1 MQNARRKKKFGL
13 SFYFLLKEPLLDFN
27 WKVKVGSTSRF
38 FDFVWIGFKSFS
50 TFEPLMRAMT
60 VRTAKIKKK
69 FVCVWERKRVCV
81 CVRAWKTGS
90 KSVGEKGRER
100 ERARE
105 WEWERKVIRFNCH
118 SRFDWR
124 CFQHVSK
131 NSGKKP
137 LLQKFN
143 FLSQLFSSSSSI
155 WSALGRDVWRY
166 AK

>member
-1 MQNARRKKKFGL
+1 MQNARREKKFGL
-13 SFYFLLKEPLLDFN
+13 SLFLFHLKEPLLDFN

-81 CVRAWKTGS
+81 CVRACKTGS

-100 ERARE
+100 ESERVRVRA
-105 WEWERKVIRFNCH
+105 KG
-118 SRFDWR
+118 DP
-124 CFQHVSK
+124 FQ
-131 NSGKKP
+131 
-137 LLQKFN
+137 
-143 FLSQLFSSSSSI
+143 LSQPIRLEMFSTRFKEFREKASPSKIQFFIPTFFLFLFHLKR
-155 WSALGRDVWRY
+155 LGTRCMTIC
-166 AK
+166 